1 MIRVANGRDDI
12 FLHTRVDNKDKDNM
26 EEIDD
31 KAQQPTANLVNRKI
45 TKISFSNLSVAFT
58 TEKFLPA
65 GYWEV
70 GNYKEWRIL
79 KQDTHEYLSH
89 SFNA

>member
-31 KAQQPTANLVNRKI
+31 KAQQPTVN
-45 TKISFSNLSVAFT
+45 SVLETLDRNF
-58 TEKFLPA
+58 
-65 GYWEV
+65 V
-70 GNYKEWRIL
+70 N
-79 KQDTHEYLSH
+79 
-89 SFNA
+89 